1 MANGNSSDPRQPR
14 ELNIAREVAHMEK
27 MTVGELR
34 ELYAEVFGEGTN
46 GRHKQWLIKRIA
58 WRMQANVE
66 GDLSERARRKAL
78 EIANDAD
85 LRTTPPKDKKV
96 KPINA
101 KSEWDPRLPGPGHRV
116 QRDYKGRSIEVVCCA
131 DGRFEYQGE
140 FYRSLSAIAK
150 EVTGKHWNG
159 FHFFNLHKNGGA
171 K

>member
-1 MANGNSSDPRQPR
+1 MANDNSSDPRKPR
-14 ELNIAREVAHMEK
+14 ELNIAREVARMEK
-27 MTVGELR
+27 MTVRELR
-34 ELYAEVFGEGTN
+34 ELYAEVFGEGTK

-58 WRMQANVE
+58 WRMQANEE

-85 LRTTPPKDKKV
+85 LRSFPPKGKKV
-96 KPINA
+96 KPSIV
-101 KSEWDPRLPGPGHRV
+101 KDDWDPRLPG
-116 QRDYKGRSIEVVCCA
+116 RDQDVKRKYKGRTIVATCCA
-131 DGRFEYQGE
+131 DGRFKYQDE

-159 FHFFNLHKNGGA
+159 FHFFNLLENGDQ